1 MDSALLPIGKGIMGT
16 EYTSAAQDA
25 AKIRAE
31 YKQLG
36 WGRKH
41 VSVTCSNY
49 SMGSS
54 VSVRI
59 KSPEVDKE
67 KAEQIATGIAESIS
81 RDQWGDILNG
91 GNRYVHV
98 EHTSECRA
106 IMARRYWDALA
117 EAVGRLD
124 PESRSTLER
133 VTDSIN
139 VGQDGAGWLQLWIDG
154 HAGVSFPN
162 DLDSEHQAGFTSG
175 AYCVAL
181 EMEKVARA

>member
-1 MDSALLPIGKGIMGT
+1 MSS

-31 YKQLG
+31 FKRLG
-36 WGRKH
+36 WNRNH

-59 KSPEVDKE
+59 KSPEVDRR
-67 KAEQIATGIAESIS
+67 KAEQIAVGIAESIS
-81 RDQWGDILNG
+81 RDQWGDILSG

-98 EHTSECRA
+98 DHTSECRE

-117 EAVGRLD
+117 DAVQKLEPG
-124 PESRSTLER
+124 STVLER
-133 VTDSIN
+133 VTDSVN
-139 VGQDGAGWLQLWIDG
+139 VGQDGAGWLQLWVNG
-154 HAGVSFPN
+154 HAAVSFPN
-162 DLDSEHQAGFTSG
+162 DLDSEHQSGFTNG
-175 AYCVAL
+175 AFCIAL
-181 EMEKVARA
+181 EMTAA